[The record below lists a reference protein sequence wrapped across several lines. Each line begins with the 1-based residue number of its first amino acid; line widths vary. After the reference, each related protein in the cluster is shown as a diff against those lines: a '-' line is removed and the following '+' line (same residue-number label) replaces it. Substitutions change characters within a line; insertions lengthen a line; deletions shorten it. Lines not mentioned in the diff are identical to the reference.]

1 MWRSPNRVGRL
12 QTGTRYVL
20 LVAVSLLAV
29 NSIPANANGERSGS
43 RHEERK
49 ARVFTDGHLRPGHF
63 ETIRVTG
70 FAGRGRT
77 EVAFFPTAICG
88 SECAAATRRGA
99 RTNRN
104 GAARFS
110 VRMPNT
116 FVDKDGKHVYF
127 RDGERIEL
135 EVLWDG
141 PDGSFDVADSDPE
154 PTVVRSNGPRN
165 G

>member
-1 MWRSPNRVGRL
+1 MMWRSPHRVGRSRAAA
-12 QTGTRYVL
+12 GYAL
-20 LVAVSLLAV
+20 LVAVSLLV
-29 NSIPANANGERSGS
+29 VSSIPASADGRSGS
-43 RHEERK
+43 RHEEGS
-49 ARVFTDGHLRPGHF
+49 ARVFTDRHLRPGHL

-77 EVAFFPTAICG
+77 EVVFFPTAICG
-88 SECAAATRRGA
+88 AECAAATRRGA
-99 RTNRN
+99 KTNRE

-110 VRMPNT
+110 VRMPGS

-141 PDGSFDVADSDPE
+141 PDKSFDVADADPE
-154 PTVVRSNGPRN
+154 PTLVRTNGPRR